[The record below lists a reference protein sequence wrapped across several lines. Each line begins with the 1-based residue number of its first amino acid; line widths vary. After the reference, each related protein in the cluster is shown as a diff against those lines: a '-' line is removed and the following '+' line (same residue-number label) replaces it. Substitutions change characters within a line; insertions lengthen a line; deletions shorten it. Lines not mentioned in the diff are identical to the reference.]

1 MYLAPRRLVACTGL
15 IDTRA
20 MKFHLIAIPG
30 ILALLCSWSLAA
42 AVLLTGPGLR
52 RDRLLALLLLVEG
65 TAWGTGS
72 GILYL
77 LESPTAAR
85 YLQAIFVGM
94 LLAMPGCALAFIGTL
109 PTPLVAPLNSRVGL
123 VAIAVVTV
131 AAELYFLAQPA
142 RFVGDIV
149 PAWYATWDADLP
161 PITIDVF
168 NVVGL
173 VGIVSLAASLSAWA
187 RSPRGSWARRQ
198 ARAFALAFGVHDIGI
213 FCAMVLPGNVVPPPP
228 SGNLSDVFIILGVNC
243 ASLGLVLLLSYAI
256 LKVQLFDIDLRI
268 KRGIRRSTVAATFL
282 AGFLIV
288 EQFVQNFFTGHFGLL
303 IGAVAA
309 GLMLFALGHIRR
321 FAAALANGA
330 MPEVS
335 ATPEYLA
342 FRKLEVYRA
351 AFEGLYADGV
361 VSDKERATLDR
372 LRFKLGIQPGDAL
385 AIEEDVSRETDAG
398 KVAALA
404 R

>member
-1 MYLAPRRLVACTGL
+1 MT
-15 IDTRA
+15 
-20 MKFHLIAIPG
+20 FHFIAIPG
-30 ILALLCSWSLAA
+30 ILALLCSWSLSVV
-42 AVLLTGPGLR
+42 VLLTGPGMR
-52 RDRLLALLLLVEG
+52 RDRLLALLLFVEG

-77 LESPTAAR
+77 LESATAAW

-94 LLAMPGCALAFIGTL
+94 LLAMPGCMLAFIGTL
-109 PTPLVAPLNSRVGL
+109 PTPLVAPLNSRIGL
-123 VAIAVVTV
+123 AVIAVVTV
-131 AAELYFLAQPA
+131 AAEIFFLAQPA

-161 PITIDVF
+161 SITVDVF
-168 NVVGL
+168 NIVGM
-173 VGIVSLAASLSAWA
+173 VGIVSLAASLSSWV

-198 ARAFALAFGVHDIGI
+198 ARAFAVAFGVHDVAV
-213 FCAMVLPGNVVPPPP
+213 FCAMFLPGNFVAPPP

-268 KRGIRRSTVAATFL
+268 KRGIRRSTIAAVFL
-282 AGFLIV
+282 AAFLIV
-288 EQFVQNFFTGHFGLL
+288 EQFVQNFFTGQFGIV

-335 ATPEYLA
+335 ATPEYVA

-351 AFEGLYADGV
+351 AFEGLYADAV
-361 VSDKERATLDR
+361 VSEKERSALER
-372 LRFKLGIQPGDAL
+372 LRIKLGIQPRDAL
-385 AIEEDVSRETDAG
+385 AIEQAVCSETEAG
-398 KVAALA
+398 KLA
-404 R
+404 ELTR